1 MSDFFKLQEHGTSVG
16 REIMAGAT
24 TFAAMAYILVVNP
37 QIMAIAGIDQGAS
50 FVATCLAAALSCLL
64 MGLYANWPVGL
75 APGMGLNALFAY
87 TIVGD
92 MGYPWQTALGAVFI
106 AGVLFVII
114 STTRIRA
121 WIIMS
126 IPDDLKIGMT
136 AGVGLFIGIIGL
148 QNGGIIAD
156 HPATL
161 VTMGDF
167 SQIPTALAALSF
179 LLVAIL
185 SARLAAGGLILGIL
199 TVTVLGILLGEVTYQ
214 GIVSAP
220 PPIAPLVGQID
231 IMAALNVS
239 LVSVIFSILIVNL
252 FDTTG
257 TLVGVAT
264 NAGLVDEE
272 GNYKNFSKAL
282 KADST
287 SSVLGAL
294 LGNSP
299 VTSYVESAAGVAAG
313 GRTGLT
319 ACAVGVFFLLA
330 IFFAPL
336 AMMIPSFAVSGA
348 LIYVALLMCS
358 GLGRLSWDNPVV
370 LIPAL
375 LIMIM
380 IPLTFS
386 IADGIGIGF
395 ISYVALSLLA
405 SEERKVSWGALVI
418 AGLFVI
424 KFALL

>member
-1 MSDFFKLQEHGTSVG
+1 MSDFFKLREHGTTVG

-199 TVTVLGILLGEVTYQ
+199 IVTVLGILLGEVAYQ
-214 GIVSAP
+214 GVVSVP
-220 PPIAPLVGQID
+220 PSIAPLVGQID

-257 TLVGVAT
+257 TLVGVAS
-264 NAGLVDEE
+264 NAGLVDEKGE
-272 GNYKNFSKAL
+272 YKNFSKAL

-348 LIYVALLMCS
+348 LVYVALLMCS

-424 KFALL
+424 KFVLL

>member
-1 MSDFFKLQEHGTSVG
+1 MSDFFNLQEHGTSVG

-199 TVTVLGILLGEVTYQ
+199 AVTVLGILLGEVTYQ

-220 PPIAPLVGQID
+220 PSIKPLVGQID

-257 TLVGVAT
+257 TLVGVAS